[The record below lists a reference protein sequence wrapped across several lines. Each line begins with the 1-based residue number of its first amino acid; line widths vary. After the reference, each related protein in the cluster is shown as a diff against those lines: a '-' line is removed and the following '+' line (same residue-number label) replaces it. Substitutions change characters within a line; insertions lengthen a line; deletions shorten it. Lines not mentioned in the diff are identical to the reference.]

1 MTRINKKIIMLIAIA
16 LALLSLTACGFVSYV
31 EYKSEE
37 SLDDLLHKYISDI
50 GALSNENYYRD
61 EEKRIYVLALI
72 EAKNELSECKSADEL
87 DEVFER
93 HKEIILAIPT
103 NLDYVQEYCIELMY
117 SYANENKYRDAE
129 RAEVDALT
137 SEYLTKIRGTD
148 NTLSAELTLYKFQEA
163 LAKIKTHLQLLADEL
178 EEYSVSFGYDI
189 DYSKYNTAEQEKI
202 TAICSEFRERIL
214 AIKDIDE
221 ADKYVDETQAT
232 LNAIPTK
239 ESILSTMRTELK
251 TQWEK
256 DFESLSTK
264 YGVDSNDCSDAL
276 AKIANADSSAD
287 ANLIGA
293 RAAIALL
300 SEAEGELDDFLEY
313 ASLYINNV
321 VNLQKYRTEE
331 QGYVKSQMANAI
343 ADVKEAKSASE
354 IQGIINSLSS
364 DALSQPTNDELWERE
379 QEEFLL
385 KMKSAYTYALNA
397 PKSLTHATSYTELAK
412 IIDYYAFYQTSDTSF
427 VRSTFRVAIDFPHNN
442 ARYTVNEVYWYC
454 ELIRSA
460 VGIDACFEEDSSQLV
475 ITLIPYALAS
485 KSNASTTTFYKRHDS
500 VISFKSSSKLTARAK
515 DFEAFPYLELYKGKY
530 VEVWTSQQLWYALE
544 HEYIPVPVKNS
555 PAEIVLERAKQILR
569 EIIKEG
575 MTQEEKI
582 FAIYSWYADNVSYDF
597 QYINC
602 ADCAN
607 KDSYPDSLVATLN
620 SFHAEGALLE
630 GLAVCCSYAK
640 SALIL
645 MRIEG
650 IEAYRVI
657 LHDYSDNEIGNH
669 GQSGYGSHAII
680 ALKGTDGKYYYCD
693 VEQSSY
699 SDKITLEKYH
709 QLLVSPKE
717 QWPLNRAVDCIYSD
731 LDYAE
736 ALPIESFWSKLEYK
750 GTSVLIKTEAQLREL
765 ISKFRSENNTA
776 LQLTVFDTGEA
787 DFDVKA
793 VLDGYTDISLHQC
806 SFGGLTEYTIYIP
819 MESYNK

>member
-50 GALSNENYYRD
+50 SALSNENYYRD

-72 EAKNELSECKSADEL
+72 EAKNEFSECKSADEL
-87 DEVFER
+87 DEAFER

-103 NLDYVQEYCIELMY
+103 NLDYVHEHCIELMY

-202 TAICSEFRERIL
+202 TAICSEFREKIL
-214 AIKDIDE
+214 TIKDIDE

-239 ESILSTMRTELK
+239 ESILSAMRTELK
-251 TQWEK
+251 TQWK
-256 DFESLSTK
+256 NDFESLSTK
-264 YGVDSNDCSDAL
+264 YGVESNDYSDAL
-276 AKIANADSSAD
+276 AKIANADSRAD

-293 RAAIALL
+293 RATIALL
-300 SEAEGELDDFLEY
+300 SEAAGELDDFLEY

-331 QGYVKSQMANAI
+331 QGYVKSQMAKAI
-343 ADVKEAKSASE
+343 ADVKGAKSASE
-354 IQGIINSLSS
+354 IQDIINALSS

-475 ITLIPYALAS
+475 ITLTPYALAS
-485 KSNASTTTFYKRHDS
+485 KSNISTTTFYKRHDS
-500 VISFKSSSKLTARAK
+500 VISFKSSSKLTTRAK

-597 QYINC
+597 KYINY

-607 KDSYPDSLVATLN
+607 KDRYPDSLVATLN

-657 LHDYSDNEIGNH
+657 LHSYSDNEIGNH

-717 QWPLNRAVDCIYSD
+717 QWPLNRAVDRIYSD

-793 VLDGYTDISLHQC
+793 VLDSYSDLSLHQC
-806 SFGGLTEYTIYIP
+806 PFAGLTEYTIYIP
-819 MESYNK
+819 MESYDK